1 MVVEVAQDLCLTG
14 PGARVVGCM
23 VVGRT
28 VMSSRT
34 MILRGGYCYGMKSI
48 FIISFLFL
56 FFYFLL
62 KKNLSIKNHTN
73 TNIGIFLLF
82 VTIFSY
88 YF

>member
-1 MVVEVAQDLCLTG
+1 MVVGVAQDLCSTG
-14 PGARVVGCM
+14 LGAGVVGYM

-56 FFYFLL
+56 FFSF
-62 KKNLSIKNHTN
+62 SVMTN
-73 TNIGIFLLF
+73 D
-82 VTIFSY
+82 VT
-88 YF
+88 